1 MIKHKKE
8 VDRQVLDALTSGV
21 IAWESWKRSNVEDW
35 YRDEN
40 LTLKLAQSAMVEF
53 CTLTWRGSRELL
65 EAYNHLVDFANQQT
79 ITRVEDIFN
88 LDVEIPLR
96 VSDPMEL
103 SGKTR
108 ILVELWDERKDSKFF
123 ADLISYGDKLGVY
136 DLAML
141 VAYGEFQL
149 TEAQE
154 SVVNEIWD
162 LLLKQLRLADL
173 YLVFDYLEDLLYE
186 ASSNGVDYSE

>member
-8 VDRQVLDALTSGV
+8 VDRQVLDALMSGV

-40 LTLKLAQSAMVEF
+40 LTLKLAQSAMVQF

-65 EAYNHLVDFANQQT
+65 EAYNHLVDFANQQK
-79 ITRVEDIFN
+79 ITRVEDVFN

-136 DLAML
+136 DLSMA
-141 VAYGEFQL
+141 VAYGEFEI
-149 TEAQE
+149 TEAE
-154 SVVNEIWD
+154 EAIVNEIWD
-162 LLLKQLRLADL
+162 LLLKQLKLVNLNIEFFDL
-173 YLVFDYLEDLLYE
+173 YDLLYE
-186 ASSNGVDYSE
+186 ASSNGVDHSG

>member
-1 MIKHKKE
+1 M
-8 VDRQVLDALTSGV
+8 LDTPTNHS
-21 IAWESWKRSNVEDW
+21 
-35 YRDEN
+35 
-40 LTLKLAQSAMVEF
+40 F
-53 CTLTWRGSRELL
+53 RE
-65 EAYNHLVDFANQQT
+65 
-79 ITRVEDIFN
+79 
-88 LDVEIPLR
+88 
-96 VSDPMEL
+96 DPMTL

-123 ADLISYGDKLGVY
+123 ADLIGYGDKLGVY

-162 LLLKQLRLADL
+162 LLLKQLRLANL

-186 ASSNGVDYSE
+186 ASSNGVIYD